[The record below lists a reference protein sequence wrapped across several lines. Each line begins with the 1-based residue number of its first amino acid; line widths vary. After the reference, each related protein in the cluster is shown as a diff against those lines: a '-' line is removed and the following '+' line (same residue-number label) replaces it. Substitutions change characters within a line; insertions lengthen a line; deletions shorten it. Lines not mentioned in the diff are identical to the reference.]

1 MCAFL
6 EWKPDLGRHCG
17 LRQIPLYMPPR
28 CRYQPQPDGSPS
40 AILVSFG
47 PPPQHLV
54 NMLSHLN
61 NDHHNN
67 RVRRSKS
74 ATSVKERRK
83 HPIAIEPVDAE
94 SARMQALI
102 AAHRAMDRSRGSPE
116 ADLYRSDS
124 SASKQ
129 SARLARGRYA
139 TKQSDPAAQ
148 LQRQRS
154 LLQATS
160 PNLAVTLPLPG
171 AGSAARSGPHS
182 TAYTTEL
189 PEFGGSFE
197 GEPSSYRRLRKT
209 HSVLNPSHG

>member
-6 EWKPDLGRHCG
+6 PWNQIYGGTAAYVRYRYTCHLGVDVNTNLTVRR
-17 LRQIPLYMPPR
+17 LQSSSLL
-28 CRYQPQPDGSPS
+28 DN
-40 AILVSFG
+40 
-47 PPPQHLV
+47 PQHLV

-83 HPIAIEPVDAE
+83 HPIAIEPIGAE

-102 AAHRAMDRSRGSPE
+102 AAHRAMDRSRGSSE
-116 ADLYRSDS
+116 ADMYRSDS

-139 TKQSDPAAQ
+139 ANQSNPAAQ

-160 PNLAVTLPLPG
+160 PNLAVTLPLPSG
-171 AGSAARSGPHS
+171 GSATRSGPHS
-182 TAYTTEL
+182 TTYTTEL
-189 PEFGGSFE
+189 PEFGDNFE